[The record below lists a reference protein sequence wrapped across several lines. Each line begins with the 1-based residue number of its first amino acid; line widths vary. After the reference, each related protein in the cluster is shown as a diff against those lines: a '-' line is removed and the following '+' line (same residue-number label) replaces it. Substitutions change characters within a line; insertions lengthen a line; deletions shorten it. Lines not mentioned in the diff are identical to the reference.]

1 MSQMFHNDI
10 CDLYDHS
17 HGELGVWIFPQLKAL
32 VGVGVGVSLGRG
44 TEDYRKL
51 T

>member
-1 MSQMFHNDI
+1 MLHMFHNDI

-32 VGVGVGVSLGRG
+32 VGVALGRG